1 MLGRARNKYTLVFN
15 NEFEQRVLT
24 RADKS
29 GTLIHEFRSTA
40 QVSALNTLGFQLTS
54 PSPLAFLQRMVKV
67 QECTPEHVSLCQY
80 LLELTLCHY
89 RSIRDL
95 PSHLAAAALFL
106 ANKIMKVRRTACQ

>member
-1 MLGRARNKYTLVFN
+1 MKIRSSKRLGSIYDSFVGLLGRASNKYTLVFN

-67 QECTPEHVSLCQY
+67 QVTRPFERTTV
-80 LLELTLCHY
+80 
-89 RSIRDL
+89 
-95 PSHLAAAALFL
+95 AAFVFSARL
-106 ANKIMKVRRTACQ
+106 VV

>member
-1 MLGRARNKYTLVFN
+1 MKIRSSKRLGNIYDSFVGLLGRASNKYTLVFN

-24 RADKS
+24 RADKSS

-67 QECTPEHVSLCQY
+67 QVTRP
-80 LLELTLCHY
+80 LERMTV
-89 RSIRDL
+89 
-95 PSHLAAAALFL
+95 AAFVFSARL
-106 ANKIMKVRRTACQ
+106 VV